1 MIPEFDFGEI
11 TELRF
16 SDIEKEAVGVPDIRK
31 HRVIGHVRFFAGESV
46 SYTHL
51 RAHET

>member
-1 MIPEFDFGEI
+1 MNAN
-11 TELRF
+11 
-16 SDIEKEAVGVPDIRK
+16 DIEKEKKKQEVPIWEK
-31 HRVIGHVRFFAGESV
+31 LMLTPEEASESV